1 MRPELLLI
9 LLIGGIYGALFYLWR
24 GKSFRDLLVYILTA
38 IVGFALGHVVG
49 EIINL
54 DVFTIGRL
62 HVVEATLVSW
72 GLMFIGSWL
81 KV

>member
-24 GKSFRDLLVYILTA
+24 GKSFRDLLVYSLTA

>member
-9 LLIGGIYGALFYLWR
+9 LLIGGIYGALFHLWR
-24 GKSFRDLLVYILTA
+24 GKSFRDLPVYIVTA

-72 GLMFIGSWL
+72 GLMFIGNWL

>member
-9 LLIGGIYGALFYLWR
+9 LLIGGIYGALFRLWR
-24 GKSFRDLLVYILTA
+24 GKSFRDLLVYIVTA